1 MRLHICIGTVNAP
14 VYIRIEMRAV
24 NKCVVGTRYL
34 SVMLLVSLYFT
45 IFQLIQAFFFNLI
58 LHVLVW
64 PYCHQLCMS
73 SLLLHCLYILL
84 VTPTD

>member
-45 IFQLIQAFFFNLI
+45 IFQLIQAFFLTLFYMFRYGHTVI
-58 LHVLVW
+58 SYACQV
-64 PYCHQLCMS
+64 YFCTA
-73 SLLLHCLYILL
+73 Y
-84 VTPTD
+84 TFY